1 MLFFSDVDTNES
13 VQSPQGSKEETEKMI
28 EQILEC
34 VINRVVQSD
43 ESIADMDRK
52 EAAEKI
58 VER

>member
-1 MLFFSDVDTNES
+1 MPFFSDVDT
-13 VQSPQGSKEETEKMI
+13 KEETEKMI

-34 VINRVVQSD
+34 VINRVVRSD

-58 VER
+58 VEH

>member
-1 MLFFSDVDTNES
+1 MPFFSDVDTNKS

-34 VINRVVQSD
+34 VINRVVRSD

-58 VER
+58 VEH